1 MLDATLA
8 AFLQQLEADGRSRHT
23 LAQYRRHV
31 RALDRWLRS
40 EPRVASIDG
49 LDAPLVARFMTS
61 PAATLRSDGVPKQP
75 SSVNALRT
83 SLRCFFAHLHAAGLT
98 ASNPARLLRRARCSP
113 PPPRPI
119 PDHDLRQV
127 LDTLKDATTAAD
139 RRDRALLV
147 LLAETGIRVGAA
159 LALDV
164 EDVDLVARDLLVRR
178 GKGGHGQRV
187 VLSRGARDELG
198 RYLAGRSG
206 GPLFLGAAGTRVSRR
221 QVQRRFAKLLLRA
234 GVSRPTTLHS
244 LRHRFATRLY
254 ARTSDV
260 LLVKQALGHR
270 SIVSTMVYVDADDS
284 RLRAAIARLPQ

>member
-23 LAQYRRHV
+23 IAQYRRHV

-40 EPRVASIDG
+40 EPGVASIDG
-49 LDAPLVARFMTS
+49 LDASLLARFMTA

-83 SLRCFFAHLHAAGLT
+83 SLRCFFAHVHAARAI
-98 ASNPARLLRRARCSP
+98 ASNPARLLRCARLSP

-119 PDHDLRQV
+119 PDDDLRRV
-127 LDTLKDATTAAD
+127 LDLLNDATTAAE

-147 LLAETGIRVGAA
+147 LLAESGIRVGAA
-159 LALDV
+159 LTLDV
-164 EDVDLVARDLLVRR
+164 ADVDLVAGDLLVRR
-178 GKGGHGQRV
+178 GKGGHRQRV
-187 VLSRGARDELG
+187 VLSRRARDEL
-198 RYLAGRSG
+198 RDYLGGRSS
-206 GPLFLGAAGTRVSRR
+206 GPAFVGAAGRRVSRR
-221 QVQRRFAKLLLRA
+221 HVQRRFTKLLRRA

-244 LRHRFATRLY
+244 LRHRFATRVY
-254 ARTSDV
+254 ERTSDV

-270 SIVSTMVYVDADDS
+270 SVVSTMVYVDADDR
-284 RLRAAIARLPQ
+284 RLRAALAE

>member
-23 LAQYRRHV
+23 TGQYRRHV
-31 RALDRWLRS
+31 RALARWLRS
-40 EPRVASIDG
+40 EPGVASIDG
-49 LDAPLVARFMTS
+49 LDAPLLARFMTS
-61 PAATLRSDGVPKQP
+61 AAATLRLDGVPKQP

-83 SLRCFFAHLHAAGLT
+83 SLRCFFAHAHGSGAIAN
-98 ASNPARLLRRARCSP
+98 NPARLLRRARCSP

-119 PDHDLRQV
+119 PDDDLRRV
-127 LDTLKDATTAAD
+127 LDLLKDATTAAE

-147 LLAETGIRVGAA
+147 LLAESGIRIGAA

-164 EDVDLVARDLLVRR
+164 EDVDLVAGHVVVRR

-187 VLSRGARDELG
+187 VLSRAAGGELRG
-198 RYLAGRSG
+198 YLGGRSS
-206 GPLFLGAAGTRVSRR
+206 GPLFRGAAGGRVSRR
-221 QVQRRFAKLLLRA
+221 QVQRRFTKLLRRA
-234 GVSRPTTLHS
+234 GASRPTTLHS

-270 SIVSTMVYVDADDS
+270 SIVAG
-284 RLRAAIARLPQ
+284 